1 MSITSTFRFV
11 LIKPSHYDDQGY
23 VIQWLRSSIPSNT
36 LAALYGLT
44 LDCAKRQVL
53 GEDVNLLIDPY
64 DETNTV
70 LPIKQIVKS
79 IKKAGHGIVGLVGV
93 QTNQFPHAVDLAEH
107 FLQSGIPVVIG
118 GFHVSGC
125 LSMLPSLP
133 TDLQQAMDKGIT
145 LYAGEAEEHLD
156 VLLQDA
162 YHRRLKPL
170 YNVMDQLPGLQDAPA
185 PFLPAHIIQH
195 TLGRLSSFDAGRGC
209 PFQCSF
215 CTIINVQGR
224 KSRWRSADDIEALIR
239 DNFAQGIRR
248 FFITDDDFARNKDW
262 EAILDRCIAMR
273 EKEGLPISFTI
284 QVDTMCHKI
293 PRFIE
298 KCARAGARNVFI
310 GLENINPDSLVGA
323 KKRQNKIWE
332 YRKMTQMWK
341 DHGATTVA
349 GYILGFPADTPET
362 IARDIAIIQK
372 ELPLD
377 CLEFFCLTP
386 LPGSEDHQR
395 LHQQGIWMEP
405 DMNQYDLE
413 HVTVKHPQMSKQ
425 DWQQI
430 YRAAWQQYYTP
441 AHVKTVIRRAAA
453 KGQNINKVTSFL
465 TWFYGCTTIE
475 NVHPLEGGIFRRKIR
490 TTRRPT
496 LPRENPIWFYPKRF
510 YDVLHTGLKWGM
522 LVWKFQRILKQVKAD
537 PQKHAYTDLAIT
549 PVLEQDDEEL
559 GLLKMYA
566 NHIPVA
572 QLSRSRTPRTKPASI
587 P

>member
-1 MSITSTFRFV
+1 M
-11 LIKPSHYDDQGY
+11 
-23 VIQWLRSSIPSNT
+23 
-36 LAALYGLT
+36 
-44 LDCAKRQVL
+44 
-53 GEDVNLLIDPY
+53 
-64 DETNTV
+64 
-70 LPIKQIVKS
+70 
-79 IKKAGHGIVGLVGV
+79 
-93 QTNQFPHAVDLAEH
+93 
-107 FLQSGIPVVIG
+107 
-118 GFHVSGC
+118 
-125 LSMLPSLP
+125 
-133 TDLQQAMDKGIT
+133 
-145 LYAGEAEEHLD
+145 
-156 VLLQDA
+156 
-162 YHRRLKPL
+162 
-170 YNVMDQLPGLQDAPA
+170 
-185 PFLPAHIIQH
+185 
-195 TLGRLSSFDAGRGC
+195 
-209 PFQCSF
+209 
-215 CTIINVQGR
+215 
-224 KSRWRSADDIEALIR
+224 
-239 DNFAQGIRR
+239 
-248 FFITDDDFARNKDW
+248 
-262 EAILDRCIAMR
+262 
-273 EKEGLPISFTI
+273 
-284 QVDTMCHKI
+284 
-293 PRFIE
+293 
-298 KCARAGARNVFI
+298 FI

-441 AHVKTVIRRAAA
+441 EHVKTVIRRAAA

-490 TTRRPT
+490 TMRRPT
-496 LPRENPIWFYPKRF
+496 LPRENPIWFYPKRI

-559 GLLKMYA
+559 GLLQMYA
-566 NHIPVA
+566 NHIPIA

>member
-1 MSITSTFRFV
+1 MSKTTTFRFV
-11 LIKPSHYDDQGY
+11 LIKPSHYDDEGY

-79 IKKAGHGIVGLVGV
+79 IKKAGNGIVGLVGV

-441 AHVKTVIRRAAA
+441 EHVKTVIRRAAA

-490 TTRRPT
+490 TMRRPT
-496 LPRENPIWFYPKRF
+496 LPRENPIWFYPKRI